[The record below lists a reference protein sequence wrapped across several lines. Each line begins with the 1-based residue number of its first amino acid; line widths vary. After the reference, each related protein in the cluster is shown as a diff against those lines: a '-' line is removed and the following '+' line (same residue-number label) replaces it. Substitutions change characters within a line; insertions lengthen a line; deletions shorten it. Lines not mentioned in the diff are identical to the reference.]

1 MAAVS
6 LDGAFGLSASEMWK
20 RRGGGSRRAKAASRG
35 QEKCDLTRL
44 GTAKCGISA
53 RAETPR
59 GGRERRRQKRH
70 SHRGRRGW
78 WGGSG
83 ARWPRTA
90 ARRVSGQDE
99 RPPQRA
105 REQQRRAERSS
116 LAVKCA
122 VHRAVCLIAEPAA
135 LLIAWPRIVP
145 EPSFFELVPA
155 QLQQRAVGAA
165 SALAVAT
172 TEAEPTS
179 QHEES
184 SDGTGN
190 AIAGTVWVV

>member
-1 MAAVS
+1 VGYLRELRHLAVV
-6 LDGAFGLSASEMWK
+6 GK
-20 RRGGGSRRAKAASRG
+20 GGGKS
-35 QEKCDLTRL
+35 
-44 GTAKCGISA
+44 GIVIEA
-53 RAETPR
+53 GEGGGAGVALAGPEPR
-59 GGRERRRQKRH
+59 
-70 SHRGRRGW
+70 
-78 WGGSG
+78 
-83 ARWPRTA
+83 
-90 ARRVSGQDE
+90 QDE
-99 RPPQRA
+99 RPPQGA

>member
-1 MAAVS
+1 MRARPPRPTKERKRSFDDGCSHWRRRLPLAPTEPAAKMAAVS

-44 GTAKCGISA
+44 GTAKCGMSA

-90 ARRVSGQDE
+90 AGRASAAGSARAAAPSGALLAGGKVRCPPSCLPHSRASGPSHRLAQD
-99 RPPQRA
+99 RA
-105 REQQRRAERSS
+105 R
-116 LAVKCA
+116 AV
-122 VHRAVCLIAEPAA
+122 VL
-135 LLIAWPRIVP
+135 
-145 EPSFFELVPA
+145 
-155 QLQQRAVGAA
+155 
-165 SALAVAT
+165 
-172 TEAEPTS
+172 
-179 QHEES
+179 
-184 SDGTGN
+184 
-190 AIAGTVWVV
+190 